1 MDYNQK
7 SLKLHEELKGK
18 IEVISRVKV
27 DDAESLATAYT
38 PGVAAPTLE
47 ISKTPKTHTFI
58 RGAGILSR
66 SCRTAA
72 RFWGLE
78 TLAVFPQ
85 CLLWKGNAYCLRNSA
100 RRRVSDLS

>member
-27 DDAESLATAYT
+27 GDAESLATAYT

-47 ISKTPKTHTFI
+47 K
-58 RGAGILSR
+58 
-66 SCRTAA
+66 
-72 RFWGLE
+72 
-78 TLAVFPQ
+78 
-85 CLLWKGNAYCLRNSA
+85 
-100 RRRVSDLS
+100 